1 MGESEKRR
9 KSLWDAE
16 EPNST
21 NYEEWG
27 APKADNL
34 WQSKSRSDWL
44 SGDNVTGTE
53 ELRKENYHYK
63 SMSPAFERRGRRSNS
78 HSPDNGRTQPRRYSG
93 RARSRS
99 RSRSR
104 SRGRGE
110 GRSRSRSR
118 GRDRFRTSS
127 RSRSR
132 DRGSM
137 RVQNRSRSP
146 LHNYRRDSYV
156 SGDRRTGLR
165 TSSQVCRDFPAGKCR
180 RGSDCRFIHP
190 DAANHRG
197 GGHSEDNVAERLGSR
212 PERGHISRYTD
223 IEGPGYQSRDR
234 LPDVHHLEDELHR
247 NRSRGTITC
256 RNYVKGTCRWGA
268 SCKFSHDGASGDNY
282 DKGTRSASFDHGQD
296 NPASRSGKSL
306 CEYFAAGKCYKDNC
320 KFSHDASSRNHEIRH
335 SDNTGGHRFND
346 KNNWLN
352 APKWDDE
359 GRTSDLVK
367 ASGWD
372 ETAPKW
378 DDEGRPSD
386 LVKAS
391 GWDETAVRKDTAV
404 SVLTDRTNE
413 RPGHSF
419 ENENRAWGSTE
430 PQFMNSERQRA
441 ASPHRGSAGHLN
453 TLNISESSV
462 IQNFTNAQDIHLTS
476 QASDLNMER
485 TSAHVLGHKSNQG
498 SSGIILST
506 IDTQPYGSG
515 GSFVETQGLTDD
527 SIARTLGSNVVNE
540 FMNSR
545 DSVHHVGLP
554 GQSFSGTGIGMKSE
568 HSAVLNGAHQEPNVF
583 LPIPSTGHNK
593 REAPGTPEML
603 EFKVPPNLSGT
614 VTGEQVHQ
622 METSPTSMIKKF
634 EEGLREAQLQS
645 VLNPSGPSGML
656 PSNPISSLVH
666 ALYGQTNPEMRVPD
680 NYHPPDGF
688 ELNTS
693 GNLPNNSFHLDR
705 DSNKAPMEQ
714 MNQSYAVDPELGNN
728 DQIDEVKQQEN
739 KLVEVNG
746 KDKLALEESKDGLEN
761 NHPGAMHMHAKIEEG
776 SCNKDEKA
784 MRLFKNA
791 LIEFVKEILKPTW
804 KEGKMSREV
813 HKTVVKK
820 AVDKVTSAMQAE
832 QVPKTQEKIDQY
844 LSYSKPK
851 IAKLVQAYVERL
863 LKNEA

>member
-1 MGESEKRR
+1 MGESAKRR

-16 EPNST
+16 EETPNSP

-27 APKADNL
+27 APKADNS
-34 WQSKSRSDWL
+34 WQSKSRSGWS

-78 HSPDNGRTQPRRYSG
+78 HSPDNGRGQSRRYPG
-93 RARSRS
+93 RARS

-118 GRDRFRTSS
+118 GRDRFRTRS
-127 RSRSR
+127 RSRSRSRSRDR

-146 LHNYRRDSYV
+146 LHNSKRDPYASA
-156 SGDRRTGLR
+156 DRRTGLR
-165 TSSQVCRDFPAGKCR
+165 ISSQVCRDFPAGKCR
-180 RGSDCRFIHP
+180 RGSDCRFFHP
-190 DAANHRG
+190 DAANHRD
-197 GGHSEDNVAERLGSR
+197 GGHSEDNLAERLGSR

-223 IEGPGYQSRDR
+223 SEGPGYQSRDR
-234 LPDVHHLEDELHR
+234 LPDMHHLEDELHR
-247 NRSRGTITC
+247 NRSRGTIPC
-256 RNYVKGTCRWGA
+256 RNFVKGNCRWGA
-268 SCKFSHDGASGDNY
+268 SCRFSHDGASGDNY
-282 DKGTRSASFDHGQD
+282 DKGTRGASFDHGQD
-296 NPASRSGKSL
+296 NQASRTGKSI

-320 KFSHDASSRNHEIRH
+320 KFSHDATSRNHEIRH
-335 SDNTGGHRFND
+335 SDDIGGHRFDD

-352 APKWDDE
+352 
-359 GRTSDLVK
+359 G
-367 ASGWD
+367 
-372 ETAPKW
+372 PKW

-386 LVKAS
+386 LVKAG
-391 GWDETAVRKDTAV
+391 GWDENVVRKDTAV
-404 SVLTDRTNE
+404 AVLTDRTNE

-430 PQFMNSERQRA
+430 PQFMNSDRERVV
-441 ASPHRGSAGHLN
+441 SPHRGGAGHLN
-453 TLNISESSV
+453 ALSISESSV

-476 QASDLNMER
+476 EASDLNMEG
-485 TSAHVLGHKSNQG
+485 TSAHVLGHDSNQEA
-498 SSGIILST
+498 SGIILSAT
-506 IDTQPYGSG
+506 ATQPYGSA
-515 GSFVETQGLTDD
+515 GSFVQPQGLTGD
-527 SIARTLGSNVVNE
+527 SIARTLGSNEVNE
-540 FMNSR
+540 FMNTR
-545 DSVHHVGLP
+545 DSVHHIRLS
-554 GQSFSGTGIGMKSE
+554 GQTFSGTGSGYSSE
-568 HSAVLNGAHQEPNVF
+568 HSAVLNGTHQEPNVF
-583 LPIPSTGHNK
+583 VPISSTGHNT
-593 REAPGTPEML
+593 GTQEML
-603 EFKVPPNLSGT
+603 ELKVPQILSGT

-622 METSPTSMIKKF
+622 METSPTSMIKRF

-645 VLNPSGPSGML
+645 VLNSSGPSGML

-666 ALYGQTNPEMRVPD
+666 ALYVQTNPEMRVPD
-680 NYHPPDGF
+680 NYHPPDGL

-693 GNLPNNSFHLDR
+693 GNLKLPPDNSFYLDR
-705 DSNKAPMEQ
+705 DSNKAPLEQ
-714 MNQSYAVDPELGNN
+714 MKQSSTVDPELGNN

-746 KDKLALEESKDGLEN
+746 KDKLALEESKDGQEN
-761 NHPGAMHMHAKIEEG
+761 DHPGAMNMHGKVEEG
-776 SCNKDEKA
+776 SGNKDEKV

-791 LIEFVKEILKPTW
+791 LIEFVKEILKPIW

-820 AVDKVTSAMQAE
+820 VVDKVTSAIQGE
-832 QVPKTQEKIDQY
+832 QVPKTQEKIEQY

>member
-1 MGESEKRR
+1 MGESAKRR

-16 EPNST
+16 EESPNSP
-21 NYEEWG
+21 NYDEWG
-27 APKADNL
+27 APKADTS
-34 WQSKSRSDWL
+34 WQSKSRSDWS

-63 SMSPAFERRGRRSNS
+63 SMSPAFEKRGRRSNS
-78 HSPDNGRTQPRRYSG
+78 RSPDNGRAQSRRYSG
-93 RARSRS
+93 RARS

-118 GRDRFRTSS
+118 GRDRFRTRSRS

-132 DRGSM
+132 DRGVM

-146 LHNYRRDSYV
+146 LHNYRRDPYA

-165 TSSQVCRDFPAGKCR
+165 TSSQVCRDFPSGKCR
-180 RGSDCRFIHP
+180 RGSDCRFVHP
-190 DAANHRG
+190 DAANHRD
-197 GGHSEDNVAERLGSR
+197 GGHSEDNLAERSGSR
-212 PERGHISRYTD
+212 PDRGHISRYTD
-223 IEGPGYQSRDR
+223 SEGPGYQSRDR
-234 LPDVHHLEDELHR
+234 LPDMHHLEDELHR
-247 NRSRGTITC
+247 NRTRGTITC
-256 RNYVKGTCRWGA
+256 RNFLKGTCRWGA
-268 SCKFSHDGASGDNY
+268 SCRFSHDGASGENY
-282 DKGTRSASFDHGQD
+282 DKGTRSTSFDHGQD
-296 NPASRSGKSL
+296 SRTGKSL

-320 KFSHDASSRNHEIRH
+320 KFSHDATSRNHEIRH
-335 SDNTGGHRFND
+335 SDDIGGHRFDD
-346 KNNWLN
+346 KNSWLN
-352 APKWDDE
+352 
-359 GRTSDLVK
+359 G
-367 ASGWD
+367 
-372 ETAPKW
+372 PKW

-391 GWDETAVRKDTAV
+391 GWDESVVRKDSAV
-404 SVLTDRTNE
+404 TVLTDMTNE

-430 PQFMNSERQRA
+430 PQFMNSDRQRGV
-441 ASPHRGSAGHLN
+441 SPHRGSAGHLN
-453 TLNISESSV
+453 VLNISESSV
-462 IQNFTNAQDIHLTS
+462 MQNFTNAQDIHLIS

-485 TSAHVLGHKSNQG
+485 TSAHIVGHNSNQEA
-498 SSGIILST
+498 SGIILSAT
-506 IDTQPYGSG
+506 ATEPYGST
-515 GSFVETQGLTDD
+515 GSFVQPHGLTED
-527 SIARTLGSNVVNE
+527 SIARTLGSNAVNE
-540 FMNSR
+540 FVNTR
-545 DSVHHVGLP
+545 ESVHHAHLP
-554 GQSFSGTGIGMKSE
+554 GQSFSGTGIGMSSE
-568 HSAVLNGAHQEPNVF
+568 HSAVLNGTHQEPNVF

-603 EFKVPPNLSGT
+603 EFKVPQNHSGA

-622 METSPTSMIKKF
+622 METSPTTMIKRF

-656 PSNPISSLVH
+656 PSNPISSLVQ
-666 ALYGQTNPEMRVPD
+666 ALYSQTNPEMRVPD
-680 NYHPPDGF
+680 NYHPPDGL

-693 GNLPNNSFHLDR
+693 GNFKLPPDNSFYLDR

-714 MNQSYAVDPELGNN
+714 MNQSSTVDPELGNN
-728 DQIDEVKQQEN
+728 DQIDEVKQLEN

-746 KDKLALEESKDGLEN
+746 KDKLAPEESKDGQEN
-761 NHPGAMHMHAKIEEG
+761 NPPAAMNMHGKIDEG
-776 SCNKDEKA
+776 SSNKDEKA

-791 LIEFVKEILKPTW
+791 LIEFVKEILKPIW

-820 AVDKVTSAMQAE
+820 VVDKVTSAIQGE